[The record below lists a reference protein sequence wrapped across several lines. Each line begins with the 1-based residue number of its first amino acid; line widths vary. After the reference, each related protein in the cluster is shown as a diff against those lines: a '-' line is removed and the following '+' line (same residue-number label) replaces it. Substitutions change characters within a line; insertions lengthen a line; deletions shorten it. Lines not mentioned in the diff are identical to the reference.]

1 MKQQG
6 MAQLDTESRYSL
18 PSAQQAPSLSR
29 SRGRKTW
36 SRQVLPRCCSRRQK
50 AVKNSPYP
58 RSYYRC
64 TSATC
69 GVKKMVERSSDD
81 LSIVVTTYEG
91 QHTHSSP
98 ITPRGSIGMTLSLPP
113 QSEPLTVG
121 YKNGGFESA
130 KFPSSSADIKG
141 LAEIALDAASAKS
154 NEALN
159 YFLDLLRGEGD
170 PVHSRFCGTCIDT
183 HGGNVKRIIPEA
195 LTDLTNN
202 QFASA
207 KESITT
213 AATNAQWCEDQFA
226 GSSPGTGQNKA
237 AHDTAALAADVIGT
251 LG

>member
-1 MKQQG
+1 M
-6 MAQLDTESRYSL
+6 
-18 PSAQQAPSLSR
+18 
-29 SRGRKTW
+29 
-36 SRQVLPRCCSRRQK
+36 RR
-50 AVKNSPYP
+50 
-58 RSYYRC
+58 
-64 TSATC
+64 
-69 GVKKMVERSSDD
+69 
-81 LSIVVTTYEG
+81 SIVISLFLCFSLLVVGSTSDPVETTCSKTG
-91 QHTHSSP
+91 NHDLCLSTLRAD
-98 ITPRGSIGMTLSLPP
+98 PR
-113 QSEPLTVG
+113 
-121 YKNGGFESA
+121 
-130 KFPSSSADIKG
+130 SSSADVKG

-170 PVHSRFCGTCIDT
+170 PVRSRFYGTCIDT
-183 HGGNVKRIIPEA
+183 YGGNVKRIIPEA